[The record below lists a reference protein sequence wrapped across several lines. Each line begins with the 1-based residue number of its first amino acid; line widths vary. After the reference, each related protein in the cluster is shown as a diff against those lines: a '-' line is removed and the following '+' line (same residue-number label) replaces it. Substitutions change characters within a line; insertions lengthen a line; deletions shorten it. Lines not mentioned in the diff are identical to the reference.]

1 MGYSLSE
8 QQEAIPELARQFAD
22 YLDHQTGIAVSL
34 SGEADRDQLHEEL
47 GKLDLA
53 LGQLAD
59 LAGIYGSG
67 DRGDIEPLSIPAA
80 ALAGEL
86 LRATTGATWMEPAYE
101 GDMNLML
108 MIPGG
113 PVIDMEGLTRTALLS
128 HHPALA
134 PLVLKLIE
142 G

>member
-1 MGYSLSE
+1 MSE
-8 QQEAIPELARQFAD
+8 QHEAIQGLARQFAD
-22 YLDHQTGIAVSL
+22 YLDGQTGITISFPETAS
-34 SGEADRDQLHEEL
+34 RDLLHEDL
-47 GKLDLA
+47 RKLDLA

-67 DRGDIEPLSIPAA
+67 NRGDIEPLAIPAA

-108 MIPGG
+108 MIPNG
-113 PVIDMEGLTRTALLS
+113 PVIDMEGLARTALLS
-128 HHPALA
+128 THPALA
-134 PLVLKLIE
+134 PLVFKLIE